1 VRAGVDEWSHLV
13 ILTPDGRPPDPDR
26 VAALAALG
34 TMSDALLRLMEPYV
48 YWPPAPNE
56 IEDLET
62 WLELG
67 AAVWNA
73 TVEATSGVQLRE
85 KLAAIVAEWDLSD
98 EEDPVGL
105 VDEIATRKLRLL
117 ADDYRR
123 VARVEVIAERG
134 RATVQA
140 MTTAYLR

>member
-1 VRAGVDEWSHLV
+1 VIAGEEEWSHQV
-13 ILTPDGRPPDPDR
+13 ILTRDGRPPDPER

-48 YWPPAPNE
+48 YWPPAPSE
-56 IEDLET
+56 IEDLEF

-73 TVEATSGVQLRE
+73 TLEATTGQELRDE
-85 KLAAIVAEWDLSD
+85 LAVIVAEWDLSD
-98 EEDPVGL
+98 EDDPAGL
-105 VDEIATRKLRLL
+105 VDEIAARKLRIL
-117 ADDYRR
+117 ADDFRR
-123 VARVEVIAERG
+123 VTRVEVIAEGG

-140 MTTAYLR
+140 MTLAYLR